1 MSPKHYN
8 TDLTDAEWQRLAPLL
23 PPPPARGRP
32 RRHSLREILNAIFYL
47 VRAGCAWRLLPHEFP
62 PWQTVYHYFRLWRL
76 TGLWR
81 KLHTILRAVLRV
93 RAGRNSQPSAGSIDS
108 QAVKTTA
115 VGGPRGYDGGKKV
128 NGRKRHLLVDTQGL
142 VLRVKVLVA
151 NISDSEGGRLLL
163 EERRPE
169 LPRFQHL
176 WVDGGYKGAFRAW
189 VEQQLGWTVDI
200 VQHPP
205 KPRGVWAPAD
215 AVLDWTKILPPPGFR
230 VLPRRWV
237 VERTFSWL
245 NMARRLSKDYER
257 LTETSETLIYIVM
270 LRLMLRRL
278 ARA

>member
-1 MSPKHYN
+1 MSRKPYHS
-8 TDLTDAEWQRLAPLL
+8 DLTDAEWQRLAPLL
-23 PPPPARGRP
+23 PRLPARGRP
-32 RRHSLREILNAIFYL
+32 RRHSRRAILNAIFYL
-47 VRAGCAWRLLPHEFP
+47 VRSGCAWRFLPHEFP

-76 TGLWR
+76 TGLWQR
-81 KLHTILRAVLRV
+81 LHALLRAVLRV

-128 NGRKRHLLVDTQGL
+128 HGRKRHLLVDTQGL
-142 VLRVKVLVA
+142 VLRAQVLPA
-151 NISDSEGGRLLL
+151 NITDRDGGRRLL
-163 EERRPE
+163 EARTPA
-169 LPRFQHL
+169 LPRFRHL
-176 WVDGGYKGAFRAW
+176 WADGGYKGAFRTW
-189 VEQQLGWTVDI
+189 VERQLGWSVEI

-215 AVLDWTKILPPPGFR
+215 AVVDWAQLLPPPGFH
-230 VLPRRWV
+230 VLRRRWV

-245 NMARRLSKDYER
+245 NMARRMSKDYER
-257 LTETSETLIYIVM
+257 LTQTSETLIYIVM